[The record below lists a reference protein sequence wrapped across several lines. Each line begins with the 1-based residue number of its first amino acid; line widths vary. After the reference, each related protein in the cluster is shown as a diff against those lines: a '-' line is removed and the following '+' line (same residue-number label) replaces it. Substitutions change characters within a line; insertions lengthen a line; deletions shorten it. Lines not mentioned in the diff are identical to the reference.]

1 VIKSIEIGNIS
12 KYRSE
17 LMGFAMLI
25 VIMFHT
31 GMEHRYLMWSLVKCG
46 NVGVDFFLFLS
57 GVGLWYSWSKTPDIK
72 HFFSRRYL
80 RVYPTWLII
89 VPFFYIPNYLNGGGY
104 SRNIIDLI
112 ANITFNWSFWRIDDL
127 TFWYVPA
134 LMMMYLFAPLY
145 MTLIRKHPMYKW
157 LPIAAI
163 IFCFIQQYVMPVHNV
178 VGHIEIFWSRIPI
191 FLLGINCGELVKEK
205 RTIDSTAI
213 WLIAIIFVMSLI
225 VCVNFEMNWRGR
237 YPQFLERMNYIPLTV
252 TSILLLIELF
262 KHTSKWILKSLSF
275 IGGISLEVYLL
286 HLHFVLVRVQ
296 TLHLGFCITVVITSC
311 ISLLAGWLL
320 HKVIQYIISI
330 LTSNPMKIITK

>member
-1 VIKSIEIGNIS
+1 
-12 KYRSE
+12 
-17 LMGFAMLI
+17 M
-25 VIMFHT
+25 
-31 GMEHRYLMWSLVKCG
+31 
-46 NVGVDFFLFLS
+46 
-57 GVGLWYSWSKTPDIK
+57 
-72 HFFSRRYL
+72 
-80 RVYPTWLII
+80 
-89 VPFFYIPNYLNGGGY
+89 
-104 SRNIIDLI
+104 
-112 ANITFNWSFWRIDDL
+112 
-127 TFWYVPA
+127 
-134 LMMMYLFAPLY
+134 
-145 MTLIRKHPMYKW
+145 
-157 LPIAAI
+157 
-163 IFCFIQQYVMPVHNV
+163 
-178 VGHIEIFWSRIPI
+178 
-191 FLLGINCGELVKEK
+191 KEK

-213 WLIAIIFVMSLI
+213 WLIAIIFVMRLI
-225 VCVNFEMNWRGR
+225 VCVNLEMNWRGR